1 MIQHEVTIHL
11 NRPVEQV
18 FAFLADTRKL
28 STWQSNL
35 IENEQLTEGPLR
47 VGTRFREV
55 RRTGP
60 SQSEIRGE
68 ITDFESNK
76 RFSTKTITKPQ
87 VTVSYA
93 FERENGGTRL
103 NYKFVMLTSGIMR
116 LLEPM
121 IAGSIKKD
129 TELDF
134 QKLKSILESSLPLIL
149 KH

>member
-18 FAFLADTRKL
+18 FAFLADSQNLR
-28 STWQSNL
+28 TWQSNL

-68 ITDFESNK
+68 ITDFESNQ
-76 RFSTKTITKPQ
+76 RFSTKTITKPR

-93 FERENGGTRL
+93 LERENGGTRL

-121 IAGSIKKD
+121 LGGSIKKD

-134 QKLKSILESSLPLIL
+134 QKLKSILES
-149 KH
+149 